1 MLSLRFPH
9 SPFST
14 PLSGSAKEVEQRLRS
29 IFRPPEKR
37 PPSHPAFVLYPGP
50 VLRRIGVLSGTTR
63 GIICLAA
70 DSGNPFGG
78 SPDPAQPGPNY
89 FG

>member
-37 PPSHPAFVLYPGP
+37 PPSPPGFCP
-50 VLRRIGVLSGTTR
+50 VSWP
-63 GIICLAA
+63 CPAA
-70 DSGNPFGG
+70 DWCPVRHNPRNHLFGRRLWE
-78 SPDPAQPGPNY
+78 PLWR
-89 FG
+89 